1 MKKSLL
7 ILLVLSG
14 IFEKAAANHITGGE
28 MYYTLV
34 SQNGNN
40 YTYHVTLKLYRTCD
54 ATTPLDGSA
63 PIGIFDRGSGTMVW
77 NQSIPQSQAI
87 TLNLGSPSP
96 CITSPPA
103 VCYQVG
109 YYEFDVTLPGTVNG
123 YIISYQRCCRISGI
137 NNLSGSVNVG
147 ATYTAEIPGTAT
159 IPTGPANNS
168 ARFVGP
174 DTVIVCADNALVYSF
189 AATDLDASDQLRYS
203 FCNAYPGGGPSSG
216 TGPGNS
222 TPNPPAAPPYP
233 SVPYVFPF
241 DAASPLGNTISIDP
255 MTGLITGIAPAAG
268 IYVVTVCVTEIRQG
282 VVIATQ
288 RKDLQIKVGDC
299 DIARAVLRPD
309 YITCDGF
316 TMTFQNLSP
325 SPLINTYY
333 WEFGDPASG
342 IDNSST
348 SPTPTH
354 TYTDTGVYIIKLV
367 TNRNQDCSDS
377 TTAIVK
383 VYPGFFPGFIS
394 TGICYLNPVQFTD
407 TTNTVYGVV
416 DSWSWSF
423 GDGTTLADTS
433 HLQNP
438 SWTYPSAGPKQVDFI
453 VTNSK
458 GCRDTVTQII
468 DLVDKPP
475 LTLAFHDTLTCI
487 LDNVQLLATGTGNF
501 TWTPL
506 VSITNA
512 NTSSPTVDPPVTTKY
527 YVELEN
533 GGCRNRDSVLVR
545 ILSVVS
551 VAARADTTICQGD
564 PVQLSAVTDGLT
576 YSWTPVTGLN
586 NPTILNP
593 IATPLTTTTYQL
605 NSSVG
610 SCASVDNVTINVVP
624 YPIANA
630 GPDTTICYN
639 TTAQL
644 NGSHNGT
651 SFSWA
656 PANYLNNAAILNPI
670 ASPPRTLSFVLSV
683 TSNIGCPK
691 PGRDTVVVNM
701 LPRIR
706 PFAGRD
712 TAVIVGQPLQFNAEG
727 GVNYLWSPPTALSST
742 TIFNPTAIYDG
753 SIDSIRYR
761 VDVFNAAGCSDS
773 AFITVK
779 IFKTNPSIFV
789 PTGFTPNN
797 DGRNDVIRPIAV
809 GIQRINYFRIFNRWG
824 QMVFT
829 TTTNGQGWDGRING
843 TLQATNTFVW
853 MVSAV
858 DYLGRPYFQKGV
870 TTLIR

>member
-1 MKKSLL
+1 
-7 ILLVLSG
+7 
-14 IFEKAAANHITGGE
+14 
-28 MYYTLV
+28 MYYTLT
-34 SQNGNN
+34 SQSGNS
-40 YTYHVTLKLYRTCD
+40 YTYHVTLKLYRRCGSVG
-54 ATTPLDGSA
+54 APLDPNA
-63 PIGIFDRGSGTMVW
+63 AIAIYDRGTGASAWSGSVA
-77 NQSIPQSQAI
+77 NNLVVD
-87 TLNLGSPSP
+87 LNLIAPSP
-96 CITSPPA
+96 CITTPPTI
-103 VCYQVG
+103 CYQVG
-109 YYEFDVTLPGTVNG
+109 YYEFDVTLPGSAAG
-123 YIISYQRCCRISGI
+123 YTIAYQRCCRIDGI
-137 NNLSGSVNVG
+137 NNLLGSSSVG
-147 ATYTAEIPGTAT
+147 ATYTAEIPGNSSLATA
-159 IPTGPANNS
+159 PANNS
-168 ARFVGP
+168 AHFIGP
-174 DTVIVCADNALVYSF
+174 DTVIVCADNAFTYSF
-189 AATDLDASDQLRYS
+189 AAQDADPNDILRYS
-203 FCNAYPGGGPSSG
+203 FCNAFTGGSPGAPA
-216 TGPGNS
+216 
-222 TPNPPAAPPYP
+222 PNPPGAPPYT
-233 SVPYVFPF
+233 SVPYSGGGF
-241 DAASPLGNTISIDP
+241 DAFSPLGPTISINP
-255 MTGLITGIAPAAG
+255 TTGLLTGIAPAAG
-268 IYVVTVCVTEIRQG
+268 IYVVTVCVTETRSG

-288 RKDLQIKVGDC
+288 RKDLQIQVGDC

-333 WEFGDPASG
+333 WEFGDPTSG

-407 TTNTVYGVV
+407 TTNTVYGIV

-438 SWTYPSAGPKQVDFI
+438 SWTYPAAGPKQVDFI

-468 DLVDKPP
+468 DLLDKPP
-475 LTLAFHDTLTCI
+475 LSVAFNDTLTCI
-487 LDNVQLLATGTGNF
+487 LDDVQLIATGVGNF
-501 TWTPL
+501 TWTPP
-506 VSITNA
+506 INIINA
-512 NTSSPTVDPPVTTKY
+512 NTATPTVDPPVTTDY

-533 GGCRNRDSVLVR
+533 GGCRNRDTVRVR
-545 ILSVVS
+545 ILTVVALA
-551 VAARADTTICQGD
+551 VRPDTTICQGD

-576 YSWTPVTGLN
+576 FAWTPTTALN
-586 NPTILNP
+586 NPSILNP
-593 IATPLTTTTYQL
+593 IATPATTTTYQL

-610 SCASVDNVTINVVP
+610 SCASTDNVTVTVVP

-630 GPDTTICYN
+630 GLDTTICFN

-644 NGSHNGT
+644 SGSHNGT
-651 SFSWA
+651 NFFWS
-656 PANYLNNAAILNPI
+656 PATYLNNSAILNPI
-670 ASPPRTLSFVLSV
+670 ASPPRTSSFILSAFSDQ
-683 TSNIGCPK
+683 GCPK
-691 PGRDTVVVNM
+691 AGRDTVIVTV
-701 LPRIR
+701 LPKIR

-712 TAVIVGQPLQFNAEG
+712 TSVIVGQPLQFNAEG
-727 GVNYLWSPPTALSST
+727 GVNYLWSPSTGLSST
-742 TIFNPTAIYDG
+742 IIANPIGTYDG
-753 SIDSIRYR
+753 GLDSVRYK
-761 VDVFNAAGCSDS
+761 VEVFNAAGCSDS

-809 GIQRINYFRIFNRWG
+809 GIQKINYFRIFNRWG
-824 QMVFT
+824 QMVFS
-829 TTTNGQGWDGRING
+829 TTTNGQGWDGRIGG

-853 MVSAV
+853 LVSAV
-858 DYLGRPYFQKGV
+858 DYLGKPYFQKGV